1 MKATA
6 SALIVA
12 AALLSAAC
20 GEGRAIFNVDVHSFL
35 TGTGKDTVP
44 YIIPPNTTD
53 SAATF
58 QRVQLPPGFGNSFV
72 ESATLTGTG
81 DMRNTAGAGTIGL
94 RIYIA
99 VDSASTLDS
108 ATAFALGTSNAS
120 VSGTTVTPISISGGL
135 TPAVLDAFSNSEV
148 WIRVVARGQNASLVN
163 QVTGKMVLTALV
175 LRVVLQDRFF

>member
-6 SALIVA
+6 SALVVL
-12 AALLSAAC
+12 AALLSAC
-20 GEGRAIFNVDVHSFL
+20 GEGHAIFNVDIHSFL

-53 SAATF
+53 SASTF
-58 QRVQLPPGFGNSFV
+58 QRVQLPPGFGNSLV
-72 ESATLTGTG
+72 ESATLTGTA
-81 DMRNTAGAGTIGL
+81 DMRNTAGAGTIGF

-120 VSGTTVTPISISGGL
+120 VSGTTVTPITISGGL
-135 TPAVLDAFSNSEV
+135 TPAVLDVFTNSEV

-163 QVTGKMVLTALV
+163 PVTGKMVLTALV
-175 LRVVLQDRFF
+175 LRVVLQDKIF